1 MARPGARELSDSPM
15 RVLTRVR
22 ARGRLLIAL
31 GTIAVTAVFS
41 YIALRDIHPGRVWD
55 ALGAS
60 EWALLIPAL
69 GAFALGTLAR
79 ALRWRSLFA
88 VGRRPPLGAVVNGM
102 TIGYLYNNI
111 LPARAG
117 EAARVVVLRQRSDA
131 ASVEIVAT
139 VVLER
144 AYDVAAILVIFFLA
158 QAWLPNVSWLHA
170 AAVVALVLAV
180 GLVAA
185 AAALAI
191 FGDRPIRL
199 LLHPLHLISVLTESR
214 IGRAV
219 EDVVHGLSGL
229 RSPRI
234 AIEAFLWTLVAWMLT
249 ALCAYFVA
257 LATHLHLGFDA
268 AVLVVVAVGLS
279 MILPSPPAA
288 IGVFEGAVLIALK
301 PYGVPRDA
309 ALSYALV
316 LHAVNFIPFLI
327 VGFPLLHRN
336 SRRGRAATT
345 AVAATSGSIARSGSR
360 V

>member
-1 MARPGARELSDSPM
+1 
-15 RVLTRVR
+15 
-22 ARGRLLIAL
+22 LLIGI

-41 YIALRDIHPGRVWD
+41 YVALRNIHPGRVWD
-55 ALGAS
+55 ALRAS
-60 EWALLIPAL
+60 DFALLIPAL
-69 GAFALGTLAR
+69 AAFALGTLAR

-88 VGRRPPLGAVVNGM
+88 VGRRPPQGAVVNAM

-117 EAARVVVLRQRSDA
+117 EAARVVVLTQRSE
-131 ASVEIVAT
+131 ASPVEIVAT

-144 AYDVAAILVIFFLA
+144 VYDVVAILVIFFLA
-158 QAWLPNVSWLHA
+158 QPWLPNVSWFHA

-180 GLVAA
+180 ALVGA

-199 LLHPLHLISVLTESR
+199 LLRPLHLIPVLSESR

-219 EDVVHGLSGL
+219 EDIVHGLSGL

-234 AIEAFLWTLVAWMLT
+234 AVEAFLWTLVAWMLT
-249 ALCAYFVA
+249 ALCAYFVV
-257 LATHLHLGFDA
+257 LATHLHVGFDS

-288 IGVFEGAVLIALK
+288 IGVFEGATLIALRA
-301 PYGVPRDA
+301 YGVSHDA

-316 LHAVNFIPFLI
+316 LHAVNFLPFLI

-336 SRRGRAATT
+336 SRRTRASAA
-345 AVAATSGSIARSGSR
+345 AVSAAPGSIARSGSG